1 MGSYEDAMMFLL
13 GFLIQDLMK
22 VQWNA
27 LRALPS
33 ASLWLDLE
41 SGGLR

>member
-1 MGSYEDAMMFLL
+1 MGSYENTDMFLL
-13 GFLIQDLMK
+13 GLLIQDLMK

-33 ASLWLDLE
+33 ASLWFDLE

>member
-13 GFLIQDLMK
+13 GFLIRVQ
-22 VQWNA
+22 VEFQWNA

-41 SGGLR
+41 

>member
-1 MGSYEDAMMFLL
+1 MGSYENTDMFLL
-13 GFLIQDLMK
+13 SFLIRVQVK
-22 VQWNA
+22 FQWNV
-27 LRALPS
+27 LRTLPS